1 VKRKKPAPD
10 PSPERQMSAR
20 RPLILISPD
29 YEAKGVEFGDASLSL
44 SRKYAAAVVAAG
56 GLPLVLA
63 HSESREVIAEYVRRA
78 DGVLLTG
85 GDDVNPELY
94 APGLR
99 AAVKRLARTTPD
111 GGLRDLSEL
120 LVIDEVFRQRKP
132 LLGVCRGHQL
142 LNVALGGALI
152 VDLPTQKRSLVDHR
166 RMDRKSEVVH
176 SVRLTPGSALAK
188 MTAHQS
194 LGVNSTHHQ
203 AVGRVAPALRAV
215 AVSEDGVV
223 EGMEQKPGS
232 QGLPF
237 LLSVQWH
244 PERLQDRYPEHR
256 AIFAAFLAACR
267 ANSEKQL

>member
-1 VKRKKPAPD
+1 MK
-10 PSPERQMSAR
+10 
-20 RPLILISPD
+20 PLILISPD

-44 SRKYAAAVVAAG
+44 SRRYAVAVLAAG

-63 HSESREVIAEYVRRA
+63 HSESREVIAEYVQRA

-85 GDDVNPELY
+85 GEDVNPDLY

-99 AAVKRLARTTPD
+99 AAIKKLARTTPD

-120 LVIDEVFRQRKP
+120 LVLDEVFQQRKP
-132 LLGVCRGHQL
+132 LLAVCRGHQL

-152 VDLPTQKRSLVDHR
+152 VDLPTQRPSDVNHR
-166 RMDRKSEVVH
+166 RMDRKSEKVH
-176 SVRLTPGSALAK
+176 SVRLTRGSALAK
-188 MTAHQS
+188 IAAHQT

-203 AVGRVAPALRAV
+203 AVGRVAPMLRAV
-215 AVSEDGVV
+215 AVSDDGVV
-223 EGMEQKPGS
+223 EGMEHKPGS
-232 QGLPF
+232 QVLPF

-256 AIFAAFLAACR
+256 AIFAVFLAACR

>member
-1 VKRKKPAPD
+1 MK
-10 PSPERQMSAR
+10 
-20 RPLILISPD
+20 PLILISPD

-44 SRKYAAAVVAAG
+44 SRRYAVAVLASG
-56 GLPLVLA
+56 GLPLVLT

-85 GDDVNPELY
+85 GEDVNPDLY

-99 AAVKRLARTTPD
+99 ASIKQLARTTPD

-120 LVIDEVFRQRKP
+120 LVLDEVFRQRKP
-132 LLGVCRGHQL
+132 LLAVCRGHQL

-152 VDLPTQKRSLVDHR
+152 VDLPTQRPSDVNHR
-166 RMDRKSEVVH
+166 RMDRKSDKVH
-176 SVRLTPGSALAK
+176 SVRLTRGSALAK
-188 MTAHQS
+188 IAAHQT

-223 EGMEQKPGS
+223 EGLEQKPGS
-232 QGLPF
+232 QWLPF

-244 PERLQDRYPEHR
+244 PERLQAEHPEHR
-256 AIFAAFLAACR
+256 AIFTAFIAASR
-267 ANSEKQL
+267 ANNS